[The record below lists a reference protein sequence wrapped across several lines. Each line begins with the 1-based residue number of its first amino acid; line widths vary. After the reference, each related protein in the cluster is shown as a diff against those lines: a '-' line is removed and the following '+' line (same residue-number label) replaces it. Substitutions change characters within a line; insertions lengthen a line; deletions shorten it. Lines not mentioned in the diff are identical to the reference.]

1 MGIKVYLSIFVF
13 ILSLSL
19 QANTNLVLKDDKP
32 FQKSYKVLIMLPFCV
47 NAPDKGRVR
56 EKMLDYYE
64 GVEIAIEELKK
75 YQLKLEIEVV
85 DTKGDSLEV
94 IRLLS
99 NPNFQNLDLIIGP
112 VFDNEFVEVE
122 KFCSVYKI
130 PLISPLRYYPKKN
143 GGEFPLINFVSLDSL
158 QYMYTGQHAAQ
169 AFKNYQVVVYDELA
183 LTIKGVASR
192 NFKKGYELANKSKTC
207 TVVDGKVN
215 TIESV
220 WNKKDSLLIFYTGK
234 SARTCSNAI
243 SKNGNSKWVVAGPAD
258 WLDIDRVDYN
268 VFNGVYFY
276 DTYSVPMNDT
286 IYKQFRL
293 NYRENYGGDPSRYTF
308 IGYDQFLFI
317 AMSLGAFDVNFY
329 NHILGRSF
337 NYTHTSFKFVKRGNL
352 IENSGTNLFYYK
364 DYQFYKA
371 YWRY

>member
-1 MGIKVYLSIFVF
+1 MI
-13 ILSLSL
+13 
-19 QANTNLVLKDDKP
+19 
-32 FQKSYKVLIMLPFCV
+32 
-47 NAPDKGRVR
+47 R
-56 EKMLDYYE
+56 
-64 GVEIAIEELKK
+64 
-75 YQLKLEIEVV
+75 
-85 DTKGDSLEV
+85 V
-94 IRLLS
+94 IR
-99 NPNFQNLDLIIGP
+99 NPEITKNTSTPIN
-112 VFDNEFVEVE
+112 
-122 KFCSVYKI
+122 
-130 PLISPLRYYPKKN
+130 PL
-143 GGEFPLINFVSLDSL
+143 
-158 QYMYTGQHAAQ
+158 
-169 AFKNYQVVVYDELA
+169 
-183 LTIKGVASR
+183 
-192 NFKKGYELANKSKTC
+192 
-207 TVVDGKVN
+207 
-215 TIESV
+215 
-220 WNKKDSLLIFYTGK
+220 
-234 SARTCSNAI
+234 

-317 AMSLGAFDVNFY
+317 AMSLGAFDVDFY

-352 IENSGTNLFYYK
+352 IENAGTNLFYYK

>member
-1 MGIKVYLSIFVF
+1 MGIKVYISFFVF
-13 ILSLSL
+13 VLSLSI
-19 QANTNLVLKDDKP
+19 QANNNLVLKDDKP

-47 NAPDKGRVR
+47 NSPDKGRVR

-75 YQLKLEIEVV
+75 YQLKLEIEVM

-94 IRLLS
+94 IRILS
-99 NPNFQNLDLIIGP
+99 NPDFQNLDLIIGP

-143 GGEFPLINFVSLDSL
+143 VGEFPLINFVSLDSL
-158 QYMYTGQHAAQ
+158 QYKYTGQHAAQ
-169 AFKNYQVVVYDELA
+169 AFKNYQVVVYDELS
-183 LTIKGVASR
+183 LTPKGVGSR

-207 TVVDGKVN
+207 TVVDGKIN
-215 TIESV
+215 TIESI

-243 SKNGNSKWVVAGPAD
+243 SKNVNSKWVVAGPAD

-317 AMSLGAFDVNFY
+317 AMSLGAFDVDFY

-352 IENSGTNLFYYK
+352 IENAGTNLFYYK